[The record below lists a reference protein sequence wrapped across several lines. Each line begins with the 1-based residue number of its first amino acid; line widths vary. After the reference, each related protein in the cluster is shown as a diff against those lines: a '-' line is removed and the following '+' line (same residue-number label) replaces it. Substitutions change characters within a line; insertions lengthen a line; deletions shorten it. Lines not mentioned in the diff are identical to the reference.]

1 MFYRAN
7 EAHGLPHDPF
17 KALVA
22 PRPIGWIS
30 TLGADGVANLAPYS
44 FFNAV
49 SSQPNIVMFSSQGR
63 KDSLANIETSGEF
76 ACNLASYDL
85 RNAMNASAA
94 MVEAD
99 VDEFELAGLT
109 KQNCQLIA
117 SPCVAESPVVMEC
130 RLLEVIMLDRYEG
143 IETPYQ
149 MVLGE
154 VMGISIKDE
163 MIVDGIVDITKL
175 KPLARLGYKD
185 YSVVD
190 AVFSIERPK

>member
-30 TLGADGVANLAPYS
+30 TLGTDGVAKLAPYS

-63 KDSLANIETSGEF
+63 KDSLANIEVSGEF

-85 RNAMNASAA
+85 RNGMNASAA

-117 SPCVAESPVVMEC
+117 APCVAESPVVMEC
-130 RLLEVIMLDRYEG
+130 RLLEVIKLDRYED

-154 VMGISIKDE
+154 VIGISIKDE

>member
-1 MFYRAN
+1 MFYRTN

-30 TLGADGVANLAPYS
+30 TQGADGVANLAPYS
-44 FFNAV
+44 FFNAI

-63 KDSLANIETSGEF
+63 KDSLANIEDSGEF

-109 KQNCQLIA
+109 KRDCRLIA
-117 SPCVAESPVVMEC
+117 APCVAESPVVMEC
-130 RLLEVIMLDRYEG
+130 RLLEVIRLDRYEN

-154 VMGISIKDE
+154 VMGIFIKDE
-163 MIVDGIVDITKL
+163 MIVEGIVDITKL

>member
-1 MFYRAN
+1 MFYRTSDG
-7 EAHGLPHDPF
+7 HGLPHDPF

-30 TLGADGVANLAPYS
+30 SRAVDGVANLAPYS

-49 SSQPNIVMFSSQGR
+49 SAQPHIVMFSSQGR
-63 KDSLANIETSGEF
+63 KDSVANIAASGEF

-85 RNAMNASAA
+85 RDAMNASAA
-94 MVEAD
+94 MVGPE
-99 VDEFELAGLT
+99 VNEFDLAGLT
-109 KQNCQLIA
+109 EQPCQMIDA
-117 SPCVAESPVVMEC
+117 PCVAESPVVMEC
-130 RLLEVIMLDRYEG
+130 RLLDILPLDRYEG

-154 VMGISIKDE
+154 VVGISIKDE
-163 MIVDGIVDITKL
+163 MIIDGLVDITKL

-190 AVFSIERPK
+190 EVFSIERPK